1 MWQEQLDYF
10 WDGGRRL
17 ALGFFDGDD
26 GARENAPHPQLTIVS
41 ARDDAFLLGPAF
53 IDAIDATGWRSRIVF
68 IDLPADHRFVRLTA
82 PDGAQLVLELSRAA
96 DPPAANDW
104 RLLMLLAPEPG
115 GGDAIGLRVAALSAR
130 GDLDQLAREQIATAG
145 ARLVWAIGQRR
156 AVTPPDAGGAQARL
170 LPATQVYP
178 VEQNRLTLEAK
189 PYDAE
194 TAADTRD
201 APFGI
206 MQLWLAENGA
216 PRAIL
221 RLRLAET
228 LDESA
233 TLLGRVSVAMALR
246 QRQRLNYW
254 MQAQRQAGEPVI
266 DPLTFE
272 DIRQATGDPTEHP
285 DAVES
290 GEAVVVVNLLNLIL
304 DPEATDSAGVAV
316 RRAVVNR
323 AGTAGGEIIEI
334 DFYGAALGDDV
345 GLVSPSAASG
355 DLGITPTDPGGS
367 PFVRLLRVEGDGL
380 VPRRVNEDDPL
391 LDEMLRRATGAARA
405 TSGAAA
411 RAVAERA
418 SAQRNRRARF
428 IAALNATLAKTNT
441 PDRFDAAGKWEL
453 FDPLLQTSFAA
464 RAAFGSIPGG
474 FDGYVADPA
483 LAVALSRAGALSAG
497 GVATPSRDSRLA
509 LSLLRRMLA
518 ALGLTGMATGDF
530 AANATDSGTEALF
543 LQKLTTS
550 SPDAAALRDAHVSL
564 PADVARWDETVKAA
578 RRLGD
583 ASVIDV
589 AQAHFAAHDDPEAAA
604 ALADYLAWR
613 QAGNWL
619 PAEDAIVL
627 AALIARAESE
637 SAEARARAEAAA
649 LAPPPEKPRG
659 FFRRL
664 FG

>member
-41 ARDDAFLLGPAF
+41 ARDDAFLLGPACIDV
-53 IDAIDATGWRSRIVF
+53 IDAMRWRSRIVF
-68 IDLPADHRFVRLTA
+68 IDLPAEHRFVRLTA

-115 GGDAIGLRVAALSAR
+115 GGDVIGLHVAALSAR
-130 GDLDQLAREQIATAG
+130 GDLDQLAREQIAAAG

-156 AVTPPDAGGAQARL
+156 AVTLTDSGGAQARL

-178 VEQNRLTLEAK
+178 LEQNRLTLEAI
-189 PYDAE
+189 PYDFE

-201 APFGI
+201 APFAI

-216 PRAIL
+216 PRVVL
-221 RLRLAET
+221 RLRLAES
-228 LDESA
+228 LEESA
-233 TLLGRVSVAMALR
+233 TLLGRASVAMALR
-246 QRQRLNYW
+246 QRQRLHYW

-304 DPEATDSAGVAV
+304 DPGATDSAGVAV
-316 RRAVVNR
+316 RRAAVNR

-345 GLVSPSAASG
+345 GLVSPSAAPG
-355 DLGITPTDPGGS
+355 DLGVTPMDPGGS

-411 RAVAERA
+411 RVVADRA
-418 SAQRNRRARF
+418 NAQRSRRERF
-428 IAALNATLAKTNT
+428 IAALNAMLAKTNT

-464 RAAFGSIPGG
+464 GAASGSIPGG
-474 FDGYVADPA
+474 FVGYVADPA

-497 GVATPSRDSRLA
+497 GAATPSRDSRHA
-509 LSLLRRMLA
+509 PSLLRRMLA
-518 ALGLTGMATGDF
+518 ALGLTGMATREF
-530 AANATDSGTEALF
+530 AADETDSETEALF

-583 ASVIDV
+583 AAVIDV
-589 AQAHFAAHDDPEAAA
+589 AQAHFAANGDPEAAA

-619 PAEDAIVL
+619 PAEDAVVL

-649 LAPPPEKPRG
+649 LAPPPEKPKG

>member
-26 GARENAPHPQLTIVS
+26 GPREHAPHPPLTIVS
-41 ARDDAFLLGPAF
+41 ARDGAFLSGPVL
-53 IDAIDATGWRSRIVF
+53 IDVIDPARWRSRIIF
-68 IDLPADHRFVRLTA
+68 LDLPVDNCFVRLTA
-82 PDGAQLVLELSRAA
+82 PDGAQIVLELSRVS

-115 GGDAIGLRVAALSAR
+115 GGDAIDLRVAALSAR
-130 GDLDQLAREQIATAG
+130 GDLDQLAQEQILAAG

-156 AVTPPDAGGAQARL
+156 IVTLFDDGGVMARL
-170 LPATQVYP
+170 MPATQVYP
-178 VEQNRLTLEAK
+178 VEQNRLALEAK

-201 APFGI
+201 APFAI

-216 PRAIL
+216 PRAVL
-221 RLRLAET
+221 RLRLAES

-246 QRQRLNYW
+246 QRQRLNSW
-254 MQAQRQAGEPVI
+254 TQAQRQAGEPTI
-266 DPLTFE
+266 DPLAFE

-285 DAVES
+285 DAVET
-290 GEAVVVVNLLNLIL
+290 GETVVVVNLLNLIL

-316 RRAVVNR
+316 RRAVFNR
-323 AGTAGGEIIEI
+323 AGTSGGETIEI

-345 GLVSPSAASG
+345 GLVSPSAAAG
-355 DLGITPTDPGGS
+355 DLGVTPTDPGGS

-380 VPRRVNEDDPL
+380 VPRRINDDDPL

-418 SAQRNRRARF
+418 SAQRGRRERF
-428 IAALNATLAKTNT
+428 IAALNAILAKTNA
-441 PDRFDAAGKWEL
+441 PDRLESAGRWEL

-464 RAAFGSIPGG
+464 RAAQGPIPGG
-474 FDGYVADPA
+474 FAAYVADPA
-483 LAVALSRAGALSAG
+483 LAIALSRAGALLAGRAAAPTRNSRSA
-497 GVATPSRDSRLA
+497 P
-509 LSLLRRMLA
+509 SLLNRLLA
-518 ALGLTGMATGDF
+518 SLGLAGMAPNDMD
-530 AANATDSGTEALF
+530 AATQALF

-564 PADVARWDETVKAA
+564 PADISRWDETVKAA
-578 RRLGD
+578 RRLD
-583 ASVIDV
+583 DTSVIDV
-589 AQAHFAAHDDPEAAA
+589 AQTHFIAHDDPEAAA

-613 QAGNWL
+613 KAGNWL
-619 PAEDAIVL
+619 PAADAAVL
-627 AALIARAESE
+627 AALITRAETE
-637 SAEARARAEAAA
+637 SVEARAREEAAA
-649 LAPPPEKPRG
+649 LAPPPEKPKG

>member
-41 ARDDAFLLGPAF
+41 ARDDAFLLGPACIDV
-53 IDAIDATGWRSRIVF
+53 IDAMRWRSRIVF
-68 IDLPADHRFVRLTA
+68 IDLPAEHRFVRLTA
-82 PDGAQLVLELSRAA
+82 LDGAQLVLELSRAA

-115 GGDAIGLRVAALSAR
+115 GGDFIGLHVAALSAR
-130 GDLDQLAREQIATAG
+130 GDLDQLAREQIAAAG

-156 AVTPPDAGGAQARL
+156 AVTLTDSGGAQARL

-178 VEQNRLTLEAK
+178 LEQNRLTLEAI
-189 PYDAE
+189 PYDFE

-201 APFGI
+201 APFAI
-206 MQLWLAENGA
+206 MQRWLAENGA
-216 PRAIL
+216 PRVVL
-221 RLRLAET
+221 RLRLAES
-228 LDESA
+228 LEESA

-304 DPEATDSAGVAV
+304 DPGATDSAGVAV
-316 RRAVVNR
+316 RRAAVNR

-345 GLVSPSAASG
+345 GLVSPSAAPG
-355 DLGITPTDPGGS
+355 DLGVTPMDPGGS

-411 RAVAERA
+411 RVVADRA
-418 SAQRNRRARF
+418 NAQRSRRERF
-428 IAALNATLAKTNT
+428 IAALNAMLAKTNT
-441 PDRFDAAGKWEL
+441 PDRFDTAGKWEL

-464 RAAFGSIPGG
+464 GAASGSIPGG
-474 FDGYVADPA
+474 FVGYVADPA

-497 GVATPSRDSRLA
+497 GVATPARDSRLA
-509 LSLLRRMLA
+509 LSLLHRMLA
-518 ALGLTGMATGDF
+518 ALGLAGMATREF
-530 AANATDSGTEALF
+530 AANETDAGTEALF

-564 PADVARWDETVKAA
+564 PADLARWDETIKAA

-619 PAEDAIVL
+619 PAEDAVVL
-627 AALIARAESE
+627 AGLIARAESE
-637 SAEARARAEAAA
+637 SAEARVRAEAAA
-649 LAPPPEKPRG
+649 LAQPPEKPKG

>member
-17 ALGFFDGDD
+17 AVGFFDGDD

-41 ARDDAFLLGPAF
+41 ARDDAFLLGPVV
-53 IDAIDATGWRSRIVF
+53 IDVIDPARWRSRIVF
-68 IDLPADHRFVRLTA
+68 LDLPIDHRFVRLAA
-82 PDGAQLVLELSRAA
+82 PDGAQIVLELSRAS

-104 RLLMLLAPEPG
+104 RLLMVLAPEPG

-130 GDLDQLAREQIATAG
+130 GDLDQLAREQILATG

-156 AVTPPDAGGAQARL
+156 AVTLLDDGGVLARL
-170 LPATQVYP
+170 MPATQVYP

-194 TAADTRD
+194 TAADPRD
-201 APFGI
+201 APFAI

-216 PRAIL
+216 PRAVL
-221 RLRLAET
+221 RLRLAES

-233 TLLGRVSVAMALR
+233 TLLGRVSVALALR
-246 QRQRLNYW
+246 QRQRLNSW
-254 MQAQRQAGEPVI
+254 TQAQRQVGEPTI
-266 DPLTFE
+266 DPLAFE

-285 DAVES
+285 DAVET
-290 GEAVVVVNLLNLIL
+290 GETVVVVNLLNLIL
-304 DPEATDSAGVAV
+304 DPDATDTAGVAV

-323 AGTAGGEIIEI
+323 AGMAGGETIEI

-345 GLVSPSAASG
+345 GLVSPSAAAG
-355 DLGITPTDPGGS
+355 DLGVTPNDPGGS
-367 PFVRLLRVEGDGL
+367 PFVRLLRIEGDGL
-380 VPRRVNEDDPL
+380 VPRRINDDDPL

-418 SAQRNRRARF
+418 SAQRGRRERF
-428 IAALNATLAKTNT
+428 IVALNATLAKANA
-441 PDRFDAAGKWEL
+441 PDRLENAGRWEL

-464 RAAFGSIPGG
+464 RAALGPIPGG
-474 FDGYVADPA
+474 YAGYVVDPTLAIA
-483 LAVALSRAGALSAG
+483 LARAGALSAER
-497 GVATPSRDSRLA
+497 ATTPTRDNRSA
-509 LSLLRRMLA
+509 PSLLNRMLA
-518 ALGLTGMATGDF
+518 TLGLAGMAPHEMD
-530 AANATDSGTEALF
+530 AATQALF
-543 LQKLTTS
+543 LQKLMTS
-550 SPDAAALRDAHVSL
+550 SSDAAALRDAHVSL
-564 PADVARWDETVKAA
+564 PTDITHWDETVKAA

-583 ASVIDV
+583 TSVIDV
-589 AQAHFAAHDDPEAAA
+589 AQAHFVAHDDPEAAS

-619 PAEDAIVL
+619 PATDAAVL
-627 AALIARAESE
+627 AALIARAETE
-637 SAEARARAEAAA
+637 SAEARAREEAAA
-649 LAPPPEKPRG
+649 LAPPPEKPKG